1 MQRLRRAHRL
11 RREVRRLVPVQ
22 QPAWVL
28 VQERRLV
35 LAPALQ
41 LVQGLAPEHRLV
53 QARAM
58 AQQPV
63 QQLLV
68 SARVHRCN
76 RARLRA

>member
-22 QPAWVL
+22 
-28 VQERRLV
+28 ERRLV
-35 LAPALQ
+35 QAPALQ
-41 LVQGLAPEHRLV
+41 LVQGLAPEQRLV
-53 QARAM
+53 QAPAM
-58 AQQPV
+58 ALQLV

>member
-11 RREVRRLVPVQ
+11 RREVQRLVLVRRLVTVQ
-22 QPAWVL
+22 QPARVPKR
-28 VQERRLV
+28 ERRLV
-35 LAPALQ
+35 LAAARQ
-41 LVQGLAPEHRLV
+41 RV

-58 AQQPV
+58 AQQLV

-76 RARLRA
+76 QARPRA

>member
-11 RREVRRLVPVQ
+11 RREVQRLVLVRRLVTVQ
-22 QPAWVL
+22 QPARVPK
-28 VQERRLV
+28 QERRLV
-35 LAPALQ
+35 LAPARQ
-41 LVQGLAPEHRLV
+41 RV

-58 AQQPV
+58 AQQLV

-76 RARLRA
+76 QARPRA

>member
-22 QPAWVL
+22 
-28 VQERRLV
+28 ERRLV
-35 LAPALQ
+35 QAPALQ
-41 LVQGLAPEHRLV
+41 LVQGLVPEQRLV

>member
-35 LAPALQ
+35 
-41 LVQGLAPEHRLV
+41 QGLAPEQRLV

-58 AQQPV
+58 ALQLV

-68 SARVHRCN
+68 SAREHRCN
-76 RARLRA
+76 QARLRA

>member
-1 MQRLRRAHRL
+1 
-11 RREVRRLVPVQ
+11 
-22 QPAWVL
+22 VL

-41 LVQGLAPEHRLV
+41 LVQGLAPEQRLA

-58 AQQPV
+58 ALQLV

-76 RARLRA
+76 QARLRA

>member
-22 QPAWVL
+22 
-28 VQERRLV
+28 ERRLV
-35 LAPALQ
+35 QAPALQ
-41 LVQGLAPEHRLV
+41 LVQGLAPEQRLV

>member
-1 MQRLRRAHRL
+1 VAQRLVL
-11 RREVRRLVPVQ
+11 VRRLVTVQ
-22 QPAWVL
+22 QPARVL
-28 VQERRLV
+28 EQERRLV

-41 LVQGLAPEHRLV
+41 LVQGLAPEQRLV

-58 AQQPV
+58 A

-76 RARLRA
+76 QARPRA

>member
-11 RREVRRLVPVQ
+11 RREVRRLV
-22 QPAWVL
+22 
-28 VQERRLV
+28 

-41 LVQGLAPEHRLV
+41 LVQGLAPEQRLV
-53 QARAM
+53 QAPAM
-58 AQQPV
+58 ALQLV

>member
-1 MQRLRRAHRL
+1 VQRLVL
-11 RREVRRLVPVQ
+11 VRRLVTVQ
-22 QPAWVL
+22 QPARVLEREWRL
-28 VQERRLV
+28 VQ
-35 LAPALQ
+35 APARQ
-41 LVQGLAPEHRLV
+41 LV

-58 AQQPV
+58 AQQLV